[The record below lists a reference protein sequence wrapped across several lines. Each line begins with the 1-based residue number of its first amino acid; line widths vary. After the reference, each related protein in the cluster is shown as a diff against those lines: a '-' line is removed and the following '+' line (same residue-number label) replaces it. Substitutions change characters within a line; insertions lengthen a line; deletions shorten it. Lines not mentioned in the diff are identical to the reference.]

1 MWCCWRKNNGPPP
14 PKGKK
19 ASPNTLRKRGLLDK
33 AGLGFPK
40 YTIFK
45 TPPSEVGG
53 PLFFFVTMFDN
64 TANDPELNGK
74 YLGTISKDFV
84 LVADVLKEASYA
96 IRKRGFSDHPIFP
109 VAKVD
114 IPIGRLLVRKYEI
127 VGTDWNYYVSY
138 LDEFM
143 QRQLVEDEAFFREN
157 YKAPDEY
164 CCLFVVD
171 ETFTNFVFI
180 PYPED

>member
-1 MWCCWRKNNGPPP
+1 MIKWLNGFMV
-14 PKGKK
+14 GQV
-19 ASPNTLRKRGLLDK
+19 SHLLK
-33 AGLGFPK
+33 ILFR
-40 YTIFK
+40 TIQP
-45 TPPSEVGG
+45 TITTIR
-53 PLFFFVTMFDN
+53 LTMFDN

-109 VAKVD
+109 VSKVD
-114 IPIGRLLVRKYEI
+114 IPLGRLLVRKYEI